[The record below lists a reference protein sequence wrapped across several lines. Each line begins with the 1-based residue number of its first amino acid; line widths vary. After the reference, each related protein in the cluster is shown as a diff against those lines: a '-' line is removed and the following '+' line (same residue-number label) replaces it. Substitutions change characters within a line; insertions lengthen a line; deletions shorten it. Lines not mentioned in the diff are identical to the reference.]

1 MKRNSAAIKLIAREN
16 LSGRYGTPMAALLL
30 MLLCSLLPSMLI
42 TNTMST
48 ATVLGIVTTQLLNYM
63 VSLLVAVV
71 GAGYAKLMLN
81 INRGEAFAVKD
92 LFFAFSHHPD
102 RFIVVHLILLVIQ
115 FIFALPFDLPGY
127 MNKDMS
133 DNAFLLLMLFGSLTN
148 LAVNMILGLFFG
160 LADYLLLDNTDMS
173 AMEAM
178 RESLRLMKGNK
189 GRLLCMDLSFIPL
202 MLLSMLSCYVGFLW
216 LTPYM
221 RAAGAVFYM
230 DVTGELDTPRPK
242 PEPQEND
249 SYNHSYWTGQ

>member
-30 MLLCSLLPSMLI
+30 MVLCSLLPSMLI
-42 TNTMST
+42 VNTMST

-81 INRGEAFAVKD
+81 ISRQEPFAVKD

-102 RFIVVHLILLVIQ
+102 RFIIVHLILLVIQ
-115 FIFALPFDLPGY
+115 FVFALPFDLPNY
-127 MNKDMS
+127 LNKNMS
-133 DNAFLLLMLFGSLTN
+133 DNGVLLLMLFGSLAN
-148 LAVNMILGLFFG
+148 MVANMILGLFFG
-160 LADYLLLDNTDMS
+160 LADYLLLDNTEMS

-178 RESLRLMKGNK
+178 KESLRLMKGNK

-202 MLLSMLSCYVGFLW
+202 MLLCVLSCYVGFLW

-221 RAAGAVFYM
+221 RAAGTVFYM
-230 DVTGELDTPRPK
+230 DVTGELDAPRP
-242 PEPQEND
+242 EPAPQPND
-249 SYNHSYWTGQ
+249 SFSNPFGRY